1 MMAPNKQQEELE
13 KLQKEA
19 QDLQNF
25 SRLKED
31 EIGKRRDDLLEP
43 IRVKVKE
50 AIESVAKSEK
60 LSMVLAKDNAS
71 VVMYF
76 DSKFD
81 ITFRVIDKIK
91 RGK

>member
-1 MMAPNKQQEELE
+1 MMAQNKQQEELE

-25 SRLKED
+25 SRIKED
-31 EIGKRRDDLLEP
+31 EVGRRREELLEP
-43 IRVKVKE
+43 IRVKVKN
-50 AIESVAKSEK
+50 AIDDVAKAEK

-76 DSKFD
+76 DPKHE